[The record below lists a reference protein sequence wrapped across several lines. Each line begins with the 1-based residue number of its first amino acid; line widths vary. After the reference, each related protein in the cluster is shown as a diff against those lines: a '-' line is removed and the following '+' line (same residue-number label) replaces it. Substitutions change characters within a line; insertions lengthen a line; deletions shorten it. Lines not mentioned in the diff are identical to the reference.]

1 MLSHRLSAFVAI
13 DTAMVNRGLQ
23 QRLQK
28 LCCVALFA
36 FGQLFRGAG
45 EEDFAAGVWQVVLRN
60 DKRNAA
66 TPPVVQGQSVPL
78 DPLAQYATTE
88 VAQLRDELAVTR
100 ARKRAYRDELL
111 RLDQDPDEVLRRAG
125 IID

>member
-1 MLSHRLSAFVAI
+1 METLEKIIALA
-13 DTAMVNRGLQ
+13 TAAVVPLG
-23 QRLQK
+23 
-28 LCCVALFA
+28 AL
-36 FGQLFRGAG
+36 
-45 EEDFAAGVWQVVLRN
+45 AAGVWQVVLRN

-78 DPLAQYATTE
+78 DLATYATGE
-88 VAQLRDELAVTR
+88 VAELRAELAVTR

-111 RLDQDPDEVLRRAG
+111 RLDQDPDEVLHRAG

>member
-1 MLSHRLSAFVAI
+1 METLEKIIALA
-13 DTAMVNRGLQ
+13 TAAVVPL
-23 QRLQK
+23 
-28 LCCVALFA
+28 
-36 FGQLFRGAG
+36 GAV
-45 EEDFAAGVWQVVLRN
+45 AAGVWQVVLRN

-78 DPLAQYATTE
+78 DLATYATGE
-88 VAQLRDELAVTR
+88 VETLRAELATVR

-111 RLDQDPDEVLRRAG
+111 RLDRDPDEVLRRAG